1 MTPVLQGL
9 VTPVLQGLMTQ
20 RLWCGRG
27 MIGSFHLGHNS
38 IIHVNDP
45 IAITEH
51 AIVMSHHNHRPLRL

>member
-1 MTPVLQGL
+1 M
-9 VTPVLQGLMTQ
+9 TPVLQGLMTQ